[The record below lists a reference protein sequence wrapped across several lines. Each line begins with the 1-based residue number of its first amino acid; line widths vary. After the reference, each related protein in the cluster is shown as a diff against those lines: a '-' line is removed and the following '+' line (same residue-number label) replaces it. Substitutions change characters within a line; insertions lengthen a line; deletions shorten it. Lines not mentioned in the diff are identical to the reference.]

1 MVMTMITQKDIAEK
15 LGISRTTVAR
25 AINGSGAIKEET
37 KNKILELAKELNYEK
52 NYLGSVLA
60 GKKEKNVYA
69 LIVKSKNEFYTQE
82 IKKGLEWIER
92 ENRAYGFKIN
102 IILTDINDI
111 YEQKKKLEEILRT
124 KEIDGLIITPLDR
137 EKIYVILE
145 PYLEK
150 IKIVSLGI
158 RLDKNIDHIGP
169 DHIKQGKI
177 AGELMINC
185 LRDNEKLLVIDNG
198 DDKVSSKYYL
208 QGFLEK
214 VGGKDIEL
222 HLKKGEGIEKS
233 KELIIDYCTTREI
246 NGIYI
251 NRYAHDILN
260 EIPKEYLINKYII
273 TNGMGKIIKKLV
285 KEKIIRFTVME
296 EIREEGYLAGKRMFE
311 ILYKNLIEEPKWQK
325 SKSQVI
331 TYEQI

>member
-1 MVMTMITQKDIAEK
+1 MITQKDIAER

-37 KNKILELAKELNYEK
+37 KNKILELVKELNYEK

-102 IILTDINDI
+102 IIMTDINDI
-111 YEQKKKLEEILRT
+111 YEQKKKLEEVLRT

-137 EKIYVILE
+137 EKIYSILQ

-158 RLDKNIDHIGP
+158 RLDKNIAHIGP
-169 DHIKQGKI
+169 DHTKQGRI
-177 AGELMINC
+177 AGELMLNC
-185 LRDNEKLLVIDNG
+185 LRENEKLLILDNG
-198 DDKVSSKYYL
+198 DDKVSSRYYL

-214 VGGKDIEL
+214 IQEKEIEIFL
-222 HLKKGEGIEKS
+222 ENGNGIEKS
-233 KELIIDYCTTREI
+233 KEIVIEYCNTKKIT
-246 NGIYI
+246 GIYI

-260 EIPKEYLINKYII
+260 EIPREYLKNKYVI
-273 TNGMGKIIKKLV
+273 TNGMGKIIKKLL
-285 KEKIIRFTVME
+285 KERIIRFTVME
-296 EIREEGYLAGKRMFE
+296 EIRDEGYLAGKKMFE
-311 ILYKNLIEEPKWQK
+311 ILYKNSIEDVKWQK

>member
-1 MVMTMITQKDIAEK
+1 MIMITQKDIAER

-37 KNKILELAKELNYEK
+37 KNKILELVKELNYEK

-102 IILTDINDI
+102 IIMTDINDI
-111 YEQKKKLEEILRT
+111 YEQKKKLEEVLRT

-137 EKIYVILE
+137 EKIYSILQ

-158 RLDKNIDHIGP
+158 RLDKNIAHIGP
-169 DHIKQGKI
+169 DHTKQGRI
-177 AGELMINC
+177 AGELMLNC
-185 LRDNEKLLVIDNG
+185 LRENEKLLILDNG
-198 DDKVSSKYYL
+198 DDKVSSRYYL

-214 VGGKDIEL
+214 IQEKEIEIFL
-222 HLKKGEGIEKS
+222 ENGNGIEKS
-233 KELIIDYCTTREI
+233 KEIVIEYCNTKKIT
-246 NGIYI
+246 GIYI

-260 EIPKEYLINKYII
+260 EIPREYLKNKYVI
-273 TNGMGKIIKKLV
+273 TNGMGKIIKKLL
-285 KEKIIRFTVME
+285 KERIIRFTVME
-296 EIREEGYLAGKRMFE
+296 EIRDEGYLAGKKMFE
-311 ILYKNLIEEPKWQK
+311 ILYKNSIEDVKWQK

>member
-1 MVMTMITQKDIAEK
+1 MIMITQKDIAER

-37 KNKILELAKELNYEK
+37 KNKILELVKELNYEK

-102 IILTDINDI
+102 IIMTDINDI
-111 YEQKKKLEEILRT
+111 YEQKKKLEEVLRT

-137 EKIYVILE
+137 EKIYSILQ

-158 RLDKNIDHIGP
+158 RLDKNIAHIGP
-169 DHIKQGKI
+169 DHIKQGRI
-177 AGELMINC
+177 AGELMVNC
-185 LRDNEKLLVIDNG
+185 LRENEKLLILDNG
-198 DDKVSSKYYL
+198 DDKVSSRYYL

-214 VGGKDIEL
+214 IQEKEIEIFL
-222 HLKKGEGIEKS
+222 ENGNGIEKS
-233 KELIIDYCTTREI
+233 KEIVIEYCNTKKIT
-246 NGIYI
+246 GIYI

-260 EIPKEYLINKYII
+260 EIPREYLKNKYVI
-273 TNGMGKIIKKLV
+273 TNGMGKIIKKLL
-285 KEKIIRFTVME
+285 KERIIRFTVME
-296 EIREEGYLAGKRMFE
+296 EIRDEGYLAGKKMFE
-311 ILYKNLIEEPKWQK
+311 ILYKNSIEDVKWQK